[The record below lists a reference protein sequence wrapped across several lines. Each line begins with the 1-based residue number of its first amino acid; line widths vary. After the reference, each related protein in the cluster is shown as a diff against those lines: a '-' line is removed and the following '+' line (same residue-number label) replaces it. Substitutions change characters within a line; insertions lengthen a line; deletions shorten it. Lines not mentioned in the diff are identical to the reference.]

1 MYSRGRCERKRAT
14 DDGRCAEAEPL
25 DQPLLVIGLLEGA
38 QGLLQVLDIRAVP
51 HPQQL
56 FLEGAEEPF
65 DARGAYR
72 LAGGLPRLAL
82 DLDSFK
88 GGRSI

>member
-1 MYSRGRCERKRAT
+1 MYSRGRGERKRAT
-14 DDGRCAEAEPL
+14 DDGGCAEAESL

-38 QGLLQVLDIRAVP
+38 QRLLQVLDIRKVA

-65 DARGAYR
+65 DAAVP
-72 LAGGLPRLAL
+72 LGLWA
-82 DLDSFK
+82 
-88 GGRSI
+88 